1 MDKKLIRIFEPSVA
15 MCFVVML
22 AFSVV
27 SFLFD
32 EILLAAIEAGIVLIL
47 FIYHIILTGE
57 RKKQLQKYIAST
69 TNSRN
74 SAMASGVPFPMAIVR
89 FDTDEI
95 LWANSAFQMA
105 TGLTKSVFNA
115 KMKDI
120 APEFSS
126 LWILDG
132 KTELPGEM
140 MLGDRRYRVFGNMF
154 RGKGANGG
162 QLMGSIYLIDETN
175 HLSVVDEYIRSR
187 PVVANILIDNYDE
200 LTNNLTEGQVAILN
214 AQIDAKITAWA
225 SGMRCLNRKVER
237 NRYLLIF
244 ESKHYAALEEG
255 KFSLLESIRTILN
268 PSGIA
273 ATVSMGIGKE
283 GADVSESYDFAV
295 LAVEMALSRGGDQ
308 AVVKD
313 RYNFS
318 FFGGRSLAAQ
328 RHTKVKSRV
337 LAGTLTELIKQSDQV
352 FVMGHKNADM
362 DSVGAAAGIQCL
374 CRKLGKQ
381 ARIVIDRKKNV
392 AQDMV
397 HTLSLLDSYEGA
409 FMDAE
414 EALIMADSR
423 TLLVVVDT
431 NRPDQV
437 ESEALLEAIG
447 KVALI
452 DHHRK
457 TSNSIEQTVLS
468 LHEPSV
474 SSASEL
480 VAELLQYA
488 VEPKDVLPEEAM
500 ALLSGIVLDTKNFA
514 LRTGSGTFEAAA
526 FLRRLGGD
534 PTEVKK
540 LFQSDLN
547 TTVARYRIVQ
557 CAKIYQHR
565 AAIAALDYCT
575 SRATAAQAADELLG
589 ISGIASSFVLYPD
602 GGKVIISGRS
612 LGEANVQ
619 LILEPLGGGGNA
631 ATAGAQIA
639 GKSVQEVLKDL
650 LAAIDKYYEDA

>member
-1 MDKKLIRIFEPSVA
+1 MDKKIFRIFEPSVA

-22 AFSVV
+22 VFSAVAFLLDQ
-27 SFLFD
+27 F
-32 EILLAAIEAGIVLIL
+32 ILAAAQAGVVLIL
-47 FIYHIILTGE
+47 FIYHIVLTKK
-57 RKKQLQKYIAST
+57 RKKELEKYIAST
-69 TNSRN
+69 TNSRD
-74 SAMASGVPFPMAIVR
+74 SAMASGVPFPMAILR

-95 LWANSAFQMA
+95 MWANDAFQAA
-105 TGLTKSVFNA
+105 TNLSNSVFNA
-115 KMKDI
+115 KMADI
-120 APEFSS
+120 APAFSS

-132 KTELPGEM
+132 KTEFPGEIV
-140 MLGDRRYRVFGNMF
+140 LNERRYRVYGNMF
-154 RGKGANGG
+154 RGKGANAGR
-162 QLMGSIYLIDETN
+162 LMGSIYLIDETN
-175 HLSVVDEYIRSR
+175 LLDIRDEYVRSR

-214 AQIDAKITAWA
+214 AQIDAKITSWA
-225 SGMRCLNRKVER
+225 SGMRCMSRKVER
-237 NRYLLIF
+237 NRYLLVF
-244 ESKHYAALEEG
+244 ESKHVSALEEG
-255 KFSLLESIRTILN
+255 KFSLLESIRSILN
-268 PSGIA
+268 PSGVA

-283 GADVSESYDFAV
+283 GVDVAESYDFAV

-308 AVVKD
+308 AVIKD
-313 RYNFS
+313 RYNFT
-318 FFGGRSLAAQ
+318 FFGGRSNAAQ

-337 LAGTLTELIKQSDQV
+337 LASTLTELIKQSDQI
-352 FVMGHKNADM
+352 FVMGHKNADL
-362 DSVGAAAGIQCL
+362 DTVGAAAGIQCL
-374 CRKLGKQ
+374 CRKHGKQ
-381 ARIVIDRKKNV
+381 ARIVLDQKRNV
-392 AQDMV
+392 SQDLI
-397 HTLSLLDSYEGA
+397 HSLSLLESYEGA
-409 FMDAE
+409 FIEPE
-414 EALIMADSR
+414 EALIIADPKS
-423 TLLVVVDT
+423 LLIVVDT

-457 TSNSIEQTVLS
+457 SANSIEQTVLS

-480 VAELLQYA
+480 VTELLQYA
-488 VEPKDVLPEEAM
+488 VDPKDVLPEEAK

-540 LFQSDLN
+540 LFQSDLA
-547 TTVARYRIVQ
+547 TTVSRYRIIQ

-565 AAIAALDYCT
+565 VAIAALDYP
-575 SRATAAQAADELLG
+575 SNRATAAQAADELLS

-602 GGKVIISGRS
+602 GTTVIISARS

-631 ATAGAQIA
+631 ATAGAQIS
-639 GKSVQEVLKDL
+639 GKTVQQVLQDL
-650 LAAIDKYYEDA
+650 LAAIDKYYEEA